1 MFNQLIELC
10 TSRNGLYWL
19 VFGSDL
25 SIALAYFA
33 IPITMAIVLRNHKND
48 IPYPWL
54 WTLFVTFIVACGLTH
69 AAHVLSVVTGAEYLT
84 VHAAIGLFCAF
95 TSVGTAIAFAFVL
108 PQIRLLP
115 SPAKQRTELASLV
128 AKRTAE
134 KDKLIRE
141 INHRVGNQIQIM
153 QSMVSLEERSAK
165 SEESISILNRLKR
178 ELDKMAHEHFQYS
191 QSDYLGIGVGEVDG
205 SITPVSDASVP
216 DARSLFSRGILEG

>member
-10 TSRNGLYWL
+10 TSRTGLYWL

-69 AAHVLSVVTGAEYLT
+69 AAHVLSVVTDAEYLN

-115 SPAKQRTELASLV
+115 SPAKQRAELARLV
-128 AKRTAE
+128 AIRTAE
-134 KDKLIRE
+134 KDQLIRE
-141 INHRVGNQIQIM
+141 INHRVGNQLQVM
-153 QSMVSLEERSAK
+153 QSMVSLEERSTK
-165 SEESISILNRLKR
+165 SEDSLSVLARLKR
-178 ELDKMAHEHFQYS
+178 ELDKMAHEHFESS
-191 QSDYLGIGVGEVDG
+191 QADYIGMGVGEIDG
-205 SITPVSDASVP
+205 SITPVSAASEP
-216 DARSLFSRGILEG
+216 NAKSLFSRGIL